1 MTTKEKETL
10 LDLVAAWRRGAVA
23 LHDVADEAESNG
35 EDATASHFYASA
47 RAQSASELEKLLDY
61 LDSTQQTEQQ

>member
-10 LDLVAAWRRGAVA
+10 LDLVSAWRRGAVA
-23 LHDVADEAESNG
+23 LHDAADETESNG

-47 RAQSASELEKLLDY
+47 RAQSATELERLLNY
-61 LDSTQQTEQQ
+61 LDTLQPTEQ